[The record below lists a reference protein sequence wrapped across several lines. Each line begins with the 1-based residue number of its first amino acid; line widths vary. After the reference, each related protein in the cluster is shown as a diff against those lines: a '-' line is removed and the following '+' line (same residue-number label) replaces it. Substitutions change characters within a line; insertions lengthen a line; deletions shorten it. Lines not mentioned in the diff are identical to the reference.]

1 MPGVYIWWLAHL
13 VIKYSELMHFHTDGG
28 QFSLIIKIVRA
39 YETNVVK
46 KNKLLGR
53 SCHSCLLLLFRR

>member
-39 YETNVVK
+39 YETNVGKK
-46 KNKLLGR
+46 KNKLLGGEL
-53 SCHSCLLLLFRR
+53 S